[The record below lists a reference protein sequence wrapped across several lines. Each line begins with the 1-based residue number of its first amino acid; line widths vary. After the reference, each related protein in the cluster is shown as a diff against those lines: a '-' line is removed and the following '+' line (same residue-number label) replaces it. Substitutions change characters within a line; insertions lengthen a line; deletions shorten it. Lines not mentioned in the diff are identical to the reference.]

1 MFPPRLWLPPGLPPG
16 CSSSSPGVY
25 EGPGTLA
32 VPPDS
37 AMPPEAVL
45 GLLGH
50 SPEVS
55 VSAAPSQGSWLMSWE
70 AAGTPGAAD
79 LPQVSSQDS
88 ENEGALLGSARSV
101 LPVWQGAWSP
111 ACWGQGWTVFG
122 EVGSGLGWAAVTV
135 PRPGPGR
142 PPLPRTSCALAR
154 RGAPPPR
161 GQGCGCGPRC
171 CAALGSLAVSG
182 PASWVAAGQPAQC
195 TPPAPSC
202 AWSPRE
208 ALSPGSPWSCP
219 AKVRVPGTLDHWVGG
234 GVGRRLGVHPGAR
247 CTLGGSA
254 LGSHAESQWRGP
266 GSPY

>member
-1 MFPPRLWLPPGLPPG
+1 MGFSSLVLWGAHGWPPPPRPLAVPSSPCTPQEGPPMFPPRLWLPPGLPPG

-111 ACWGQGWTVFG
+111 GD
-122 EVGSGLGWAAVTV
+122 EVRKWVRLSLW
-135 PRPGPGR
+135 GPGCW
-142 PPLPRTSCALAR
+142 LC
-154 RGAPPPR
+154 
-161 GQGCGCGPRC
+161 
-171 CAALGSLAVSG
+171 
-182 PASWVAAGQPAQC
+182 
-195 TPPAPSC
+195 
-202 AWSPRE
+202 
-208 ALSPGSPWSCP
+208 LS
-219 AKVRVPGTLDHWVGG
+219 
-234 GVGRRLGVHPGAR
+234 
-247 CTLGGSA
+247 
-254 LGSHAESQWRGP
+254 
-266 GSPY
+266 